1 MLKAEFESKLLSWF
15 KEICE
20 NWELE
25 YKGMGWE
32 ADDYYRG
39 QHDLMCDIFNLFNIK
54 YPDDSRGWLIQLDEI
69 DLDCIFRYEK
79 FFERKLKNDD
89 EYYEID
95 QQVDDMVL
103 DYESAEEFFE
113 DYPQLLKYKNTQ
125 E

>member
-1 MLKAEFESKLLSWF
+1 MLKAEFESELLSWF
-15 KEICE
+15 KEVCE
-20 NWELE
+20 NWEE
-25 YKGMGWE
+25 EVKQFGWE
-32 ADDYYRG
+32 SDYYRG
-39 QHDLMCDIFNLFNIK
+39 QYDIMCDIFDLFNIK
-54 YPDDSRGWLIQLDEI
+54 YPDSSRGWLIQLDEI

-103 DYESAEEFFE
+103 DYKSAEEFFE